1 MKNVLISLHSTRSVL
16 QSIAAV
22 DAELAQSIKPFTKY
36 IDQMLLKSMNE
47 KSKKD
52 SIPQIEENALQAEI
66 NELESQLVYIKSNPA
81 ASSIEEDLMEIDN
94 EKEQE
99 NISWKLYENWT
110 PCPIGT
116 LPNGKVPNLDMSALI
131 AQ

>member
-22 DAELAQSIKPFTKY
+22 DTELAQSIKPFTKY

-66 NELESQLVYIKSNPA
+66 NELESQLLYIKSNPTS
-81 ASSIEEDLMEIDN
+81 SSIEEDLMEIDN
-94 EKEQE
+94 EEEQE

-110 PCPIGT
+110 SCPIGT